1 MIELQDETPLN
12 RQSQCS
18 IHLLTYE
25 ANSIFYCLTLSYSLP
40 SIPTILIK
48 LEFEWAF
55 SMFINQNARSRK
67 SKWSGNI
74 LNCWLMTAATLEGV
88 KLRRDEAVLETRG
101 FNLPR
106 LRQQDHILSGHWNE
120 AHNERGCNKT
130 MLKWQMKQINAF
142 KDYRLKF
149 LCVDTSAPDGSCKR
163 QNCTK
168 TRST

>member
-1 MIELQDETPLN
+1 MQCTRFSVLIDISLQPQRQLMRAKMSTIHFLEPSQIHFYYWDDWITRWNPIKLN

-25 ANSIFYCLTLSYSLP
+25 ANSIYCLTLSYSLP
-40 SIPTILIK
+40 LIPTILIK

-106 LRQQDHILSGHWNE
+106 LRQQDHILSSTWNE
-120 AHNERGCNKT
+120 AHV
-130 MLKWQMKQINAF
+130 MKENVIW
-142 KDYRLKF
+142 
-149 LCVDTSAPDGSCKR
+149 
-163 QNCTK
+163 
-168 TRST
+168 

>member
-1 MIELQDETPLN
+1 MFPFPHNHNVSWWEQRWAQYISLNPARYISIIEMIELQDETPLN

-25 ANSIFYCLTLSYSLP
+25 ANSIYCLILSYSLP

-106 LRQQDHILSGHWNE
+106 LRQQDHILSSTWNE
-120 AHNERGCNKT
+120 AHV
-130 MLKWQMKQINAF
+130 MKENVIW
-142 KDYRLKF
+142 
-149 LCVDTSAPDGSCKR
+149 
-163 QNCTK
+163 
-168 TRST
+168 

>member
-1 MIELQDETPLN
+1 MRAKLSTIHLLESRSISTIEMIELQDETPLN

-106 LRQQDHILSGHWNE
+106 LRQQDHILSSTWNE
-120 AHNERGCNKT
+120 AHV
-130 MLKWQMKQINAF
+130 MKENVIW
-142 KDYRLKF
+142 
-149 LCVDTSAPDGSCKR
+149 
-163 QNCTK
+163 
-168 TRST
+168 